1 MLNVSSSAPLY
12 DDQGSNN
19 VILENINK
27 RSISMFGLNQPS
39 SLPTLYNN
47 GQNLSNENLSFE
59 EALKKTTYEF
69 KIILLGTIALRKT
82 AILSKYITDEFDNS
96 HKCTLKAEFKT
107 KKININNLVQAK

>member
-27 RSISMFGLNQPS
+27 RIISMFGLNQPS

-47 GQNLSNENLSFE
+47 GQNENLSFE
-59 EALKKTTYEF
+59 QALKKTTYEF
-69 KIILLGTIALRKT
+69 K
-82 AILSKYITDEFDNS
+82 
-96 HKCTLKAEFKT
+96 
-107 KKININNLVQAK
+107 